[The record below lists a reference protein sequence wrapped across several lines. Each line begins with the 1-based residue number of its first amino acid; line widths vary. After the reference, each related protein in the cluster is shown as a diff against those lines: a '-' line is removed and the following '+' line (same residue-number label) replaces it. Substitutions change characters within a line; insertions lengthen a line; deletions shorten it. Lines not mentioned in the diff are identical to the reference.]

1 MMIRDGQV
9 SIVLHIRT
17 LQLCVNE
24 GLKMPSVAALLA
36 AGRKL
41 VGHFKH
47 SSKATAA
54 LAQKQKQMNM
64 PVKKLIQDCPTR
76 WNSSF
81 YMLEQ
86 ILEIRWPISAVL
98 GDESITKK
106 ADRALDLRSE
116 QWTLAEDLLPS
127 LQKIEIATV
136 YFSEEEKISISTV
149 LPIVFGLADDLQPL
163 PEDSIAVQS
172 FKRTVKTSI
181 MKRWDVEEISS
192 ILLISTALDP
202 RFKLI

>member
-1 MMIRDGQV
+1 MVTVVHDQGSNMQAFLRI
-9 SIVLHIRT
+9 LHDDSGWASVNCAAHT

-24 GLKMPSVAALLA
+24 GLQIRSIAALLA
-36 AGRKL
+36 SGRKL

-64 PVKKLIQDCPTR
+64 PVKKLIQDCPMR

-81 YMLEQ
+81 YMLER

-106 ADRALDLRSE
+106 S
-116 QWTLAEDLLPS
+116 
-127 LQKIEIATV
+127 
-136 YFSEEEKISISTV
+136 
-149 LPIVFGLADDLQPL
+149 
-163 PEDSIAVQS
+163 
-172 FKRTVKTSI
+172 
-181 MKRWDVEEISS
+181 
-192 ILLISTALDP
+192 
-202 RFKLI
+202 